1 MSHSRIAGI
10 PALTIPA
17 PADILLQSILA
28 NMPQGVFWKDRDSV
42 FQGCNQSWATLIGL
56 ADPQMIQGKTEY
68 DLPWSQEDA
77 AVYEAR
83 DREVMLL
90 GIPQRNGL
98 TSRLKDNGEQLW
110 FDAQKIPLHDAN
122 GQTIGI
128 VCILTNITE
137 EQRAQE
143 LNQSAELL
151 QIVLDS
157 IPQALF
163 WKDIDSKYLGCN
175 RNWAKAAGLHKLDDV
190 VGKTD
195 YDLCWTPEEAQLYQ
209 EQDHAVMVTDTPTLH
224 LIEQRLQA
232 DGKPAWIDVNKIPI
246 HDSEANVIGVL
257 GTIEDITERKAAE
270 LALQQS
276 EAQLRQQTQQLEHA
290 LQALQKTQM
299 QLVQTEKM
307 SSLGQMVAGIAH
319 EINNPVNFIYGNL
332 NHATGYIQDLL
343 RLNQL
348 YQQHYPQPAAVIQGE
363 IAAIDLEFLL
373 EDLPKLLTSMKVGAE
388 RIQKIVLALRNFSRM
403 DEADVKAVN
412 IHDGIDST
420 LMILQSRLKARSDH
434 PGIQVIKQYGV
445 LPDVECYVGQL
456 NQVFMNILANAI
468 DALETAD
475 EKRSAA
481 DLREHPSTITICTER
496 STAGDSIVI
505 RVRDNGD
512 GMPETV
518 RTRLFDPFFTTKPVG
533 KGTGLGL
540 SISYQIIVD
549 RHNGSLTCQS
559 EPGNGCEFR
568 IEIPLTQGA
577 AAAG

>member
-1 MSHSRIAGI
+1 MRISAPTMSV
-10 PALTIPA
+10 PA
-17 PADILLQSILA
+17 PTNLLQSILA
-28 NMPQGVFWKDRDSV
+28 HLPQCVFWKDRDSV

-68 DLPWSQEDA
+68 DLPWSKEDA
-77 AVYEAR
+77 AAYEAR
-83 DREVMLL
+83 DREAMLS
-90 GIPQRNGL
+90 GIPQCHRL
-98 TSRLKDNGEQLW
+98 TSRLKNDGEQLW
-110 FDAQKIPLHDAN
+110 FDAQKIPLYDAN
-122 GQTIGI
+122 GQNVGI
-128 VCILTNITE
+128 VCILTMITE
-137 EQRAQE
+137 AQRAQE

-163 WKDIDSKYLGCN
+163 WKDINSNYLGCN
-175 RNWAKAAGLHKLDDV
+175 RNWAKAAGLRALSDV
-190 VGKTD
+190 VGKSD
-195 YDLCWTPEEAQLYQ
+195 YDFCWTPEEAKLYQ
-209 EQDHAVMVTDTPTLH
+209 EQDQAVMETDTPVLH

-246 HDSEANVIGVL
+246 HDSEANVIGLL

-276 EAQLRQQTQQLEHA
+276 EAQLRQQTQQLEHT
-290 LQALQKTQM
+290 LQTLQRTQM

-332 NHATGYIQDLL
+332 NHATSYTQDLL
-343 RLNQL
+343 HLIEL
-348 YQQHYPQPAAVIQGE
+348 YQRHYPQPVAAIQGE

-434 PGIQVIKQYGV
+434 PGIQIIRQYGV

-475 EKRSAA
+475 EERSAA
-481 DLREHPSTITICTER
+481 DLRENPSTITICTER
-496 STAGDSIVI
+496 STTGDSIVI
-505 RVRDNGD
+505 RIIDNGI
-512 GMPETV
+512 GMSEAV

-549 RHNGSLTCQS
+549 RHNGRLTCES
-559 EPGNGCEFR
+559 EPGKGCEFR
-568 IEIPLTQGA
+568 IEIPLLQHSA
-577 AAAG
+577 AVG